1 MSDPIDKY
9 LETYQDK
16 ESAVRINLAKP
27 KYAPMDPLAARQQ
40 KETELWNQWDTKGR
54 KPEDL
59 RPLLSSMRPLI
70 QDSVN
75 TWKGR
80 VRYIPDEALESEFTG
95 HAVNAFKSYDP
106 NRGAKLST
114 WVRTNLRKGG
124 RFVRTYQN
132 VGRIVEERAG
142 NITGFKN
149 AKGETAERLGRPP
162 TDAELVS
169 SLNKSKVGGKRWSA
183 AEVQRMNSE
192 LRADIMSS
200 TFESDPSTWSPGV
213 DDEIMAHL
221 GEELTPQEQQVF
233 QHIQQPGATQGKT
246 GLIAQQLKWSPSKV
260 SRLRKSI
267 ERKALHY
274 QRVLGK

>member
-1 MSDPIDKY
+1 MSDPIDKF
-9 LETYQDK
+9 LEEIEKD
-16 ESAVRINLAKP
+16 SAVRVNLAQP
-27 KYAPMDPLAARQQ
+27 KYKPPEPLSARQQ
-40 KETELWNQWDTKGR
+40 QETKMWNSWDQGGR
-54 KPEDL
+54 KPQDL
-59 RPLLSSMRPLI
+59 RPLLKSMRPLI

-106 NRGAKLST
+106 GRGAKLST

-124 RFVRTYQN
+124 RFARTYQN

-142 NITGFKN
+142 NITTFKN
-149 AKGETAERLGRPP
+149 LKGELAEKTGRPP
-162 TDAELVS
+162 SDADMVRA
-169 SLNKSKVGGKRWSA
+169 LNKQPGNKRWTP

-200 TFESDPSTWSPGV
+200 TFESDPSTWSPEV

-233 QHIQQPGATQGKT
+233 QHIQKPGATQGRT
-246 GLIAQQLKWSPSKV
+246 GLIAQKLKWSPSKV
-260 SRLRKSI
+260 SRLRKAI
-267 ERKALHY
+267 ESKALRY
-274 QRVLGK
+274 QQVLGKK